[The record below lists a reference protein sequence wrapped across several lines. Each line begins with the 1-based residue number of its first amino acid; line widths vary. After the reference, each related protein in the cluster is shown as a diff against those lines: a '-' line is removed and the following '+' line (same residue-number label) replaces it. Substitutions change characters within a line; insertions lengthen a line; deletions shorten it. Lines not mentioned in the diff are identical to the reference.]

1 LATNFTEQKKKRKMP
16 ESNNNIKRVQNALKT
31 IKNAN
36 RAVQKLN
43 KEAKSTHT

>member
-1 LATNFTEQKKKRKMP
+1 MP

-43 KEAKSTHT
+43 KEAKSTHTQYPYKVSQI